1 MIFGTFG
8 DDFPSLKKV
17 LYEKY
22 PNGKERYSVELKD
35 IQKHCL
41 DKKKVREGINEIQKH
56 IGKKGLNIMYFD
68 WIEELKKELKL

>member
-1 MIFGTFG
+1 MTFEK
-8 DDFPSLKKV
+8 DFPGLK
-17 LYEKY
+17 
-22 PNGKERYSVELKD
+22 GKEIGYDEASYKTIEFKKLD

-41 DKKKVREGINEIQKH
+41 DKQKVKEGLNEIQKH